1 VVEQDWE
8 QFKAETKKQLS
19 AFVKLPKYGD
29 TAKHVI
35 LDTFDRINDPT
46 MDVLATLRIIH
57 GNNNQRE
64 TAVAGLLAFLWE
76 FEGSYV
82 TCIDAFCYLLVANGH
97 DLFDVIRRKYVKSLD
112 DIGNV
117 NISTKLQFLEEHN
130 FGIFKRKE
138 DKTLRDK
145 IAHHDFILD
154 DSGKVL
160 INRKVCDVGSRF
172 DELSCFTAKVFATFC
187 SCLDEC

>member
-1 VVEQDWE
+1 MVEQDWE
-8 QFKAETKKQLS
+8 QLKAETKKQLLI
-19 AFVKLPKYGD
+19 FVKLPEHGD
-29 TAKHVI
+29 FAKHVI
-35 LDTFDRINDPT
+35 LNTFDRINDPT

-57 GNNNQRE
+57 GNNNKRE

-97 DLFDVIRRKYVKSLD
+97 DLFDIIHRKYVKSLD

-130 FGIFKRKE
+130 FGIFRRKE
-138 DKTLRDK
+138 DKNLRDK
-145 IAHHDFILD
+145 IAHHDFILN
-154 DSGKVL
+154 DSGEVR
-160 INRKVCDVGSRF
+160 INRKLYDVGSRF
-172 DELSCFTAKVFATFC
+172 DELTGFTHKVFTTFC